1 MSTQGGQSLSD
12 FVIDM
17 RVCVRCH
24 STEQQSQKHQ
34 RVAERQLF
42 FNSES
47 QHRLYP
53 ALTLV
58 LHKLKVCYSKSHIIF
73 PSNDKEIHHRA
84 YDCGPERYVRA
95 CTKN

>member
-42 FNSES
+42 
-47 QHRLYP
+47 LAP
-53 ALTLV
+53 
-58 LHKLKVCYSKSHIIF
+58 KVSIGF
-73 PSNDKEIHHRA
+73 TR
-84 YDCGPERYVRA
+84 R
-95 CTKN
+95 